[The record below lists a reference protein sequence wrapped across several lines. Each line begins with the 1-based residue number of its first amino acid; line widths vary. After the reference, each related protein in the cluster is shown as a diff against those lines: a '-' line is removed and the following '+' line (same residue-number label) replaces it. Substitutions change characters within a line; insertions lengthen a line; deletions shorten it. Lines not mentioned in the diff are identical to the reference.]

1 MKTRFS
7 QQGLSMTGWM
17 AVLFVVAIFVTCA
30 VKIIPLY
37 MDAWTAKTAIEN
49 VVEKQREKTGS
60 VREIRS
66 SISRQFNANRVE
78 VLKAKKLKITKTK
91 GKIVIDA
98 NYEKREPLFYNIDV
112 VVKFDDL
119 TFEITPNTPD
129 E

>member
-37 MDAWTAKTAIEN
+37 LDAWTARTAIEN
-49 VVEKQREKTGS
+49 VVAKQREKTES
-60 VREIRS
+60 IRAIRS
-66 SISRQFNANRVE
+66 AISRQFIANRVE
-78 VLKAKKLKITKTK
+78 VVKIKKVKINKTK

-112 VVKFDDL
+112 VVKFDNL
-119 TFEITPNTPD
+119 VFEITPNSPG

>member
-30 VKIIPLY
+30 VKIMPLY
-37 MDAWTAKTAIEN
+37 LDAWTARTAIEN
-49 VVEKQREKTGS
+49 VVAKQREKTES
-60 VREIRS
+60 IRAIRS
-66 SISRQFNANRVE
+66 AISRQFIANRVE
-78 VLKAKKLKITKTK
+78 VVKIKKVKINKTK

-119 TFEITPNTPD
+119 VFEITPNTPD
-129 E
+129 Q